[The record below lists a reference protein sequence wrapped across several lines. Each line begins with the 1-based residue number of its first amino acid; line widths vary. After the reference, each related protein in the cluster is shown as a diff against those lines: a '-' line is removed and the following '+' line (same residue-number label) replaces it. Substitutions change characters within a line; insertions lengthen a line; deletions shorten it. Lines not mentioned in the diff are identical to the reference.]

1 MPFIYSDIKIVI
13 QFQPPRSHGRIF
25 IWADITRCPFVVCLF
40 NKFCRSWF
48 FLNWNMALFTGN
60 TAAISFITHIQYLA
74 SISFKSDQ
82 EILRK
87 VGPSSFKCDWFI
99 YNSYQI
105 VFFTHTIW
113 IWYYIICF
121 RFVVGSKK
129 SNDARAEEMNLC
141 NQNI

>member
-1 MPFIYSDIKIVI
+1 MSRHNAVSF
-13 QFQPPRSHGRIF
+13 
-25 IWADITRCPFVVCLF
+25 FVSFVYLT
-40 NKFCRSWF
+40 NSVDHF
-48 FLNWNMALFTGN
+48 FFYGNMALLTGN
-60 TAAISFITHIQYLA
+60 TAAISFIIHIQYLA
-74 SISFKSDQ
+74 SISFKSVQ
-82 EILRK
+82 EMLRK
-87 VGPSSFKCDWFI
+87 IGQSSFKCDWFI

-141 NQNI
+141 NQNIWKTSWGTNSFNTLSWT